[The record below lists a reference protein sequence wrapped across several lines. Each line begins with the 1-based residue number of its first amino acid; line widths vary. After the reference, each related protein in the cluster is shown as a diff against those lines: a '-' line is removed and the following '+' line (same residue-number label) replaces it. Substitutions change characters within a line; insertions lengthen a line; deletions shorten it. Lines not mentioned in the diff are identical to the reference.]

1 MSEIPKLTYE
11 YFKQMFAQVTNPPI
25 DPIREAVVT
34 SLECM
39 VGPEGDLV
47 TTSETDAHRLRLAPR
62 SSPSSR
68 RRRSNP

>member
-39 VGPEGDLV
+39 VGGLLR
-47 TTSETDAHRLRLAPR
+47 TSTRPISEYDF
-62 SSPSSR
+62 PSE
-68 RRRSNP
+68 

>member
-39 VGPEGDLV
+39 VR
-47 TTSETDAHRLRLAPR
+47 TDG
-62 SSPSSR
+62 
-68 RRRSNP
+68 